1 MTKILVLFNL
11 RDGVDASEY
20 EDWARN
26 VDLPTARAL
35 NSVSTF
41 NVYSAQG
48 VMGSDDAA
56 PYQYAEWLEVTS
68 LEDLGADAQSDA
80 MLKVVESFQR
90 YADNPQFII
99 MNDVG

>member
-1 MTKILVLFNL
+1 MTRLLVLFNL

-20 EDWARN
+20 ENWART

-35 NSVSTF
+35 NSVNTF
-41 NVYSAQG
+41 KVYSSQG
-48 VMGSDDAA
+48 ILGSEDAA

-68 LEDLGADAQSDA
+68 LEELGADAQYDA
-80 MLKVVESFQR
+80 MVAVVETFGR

-99 MNDVG
+99 MNDVE

>member
-20 EDWARN
+20 ENWARN

-48 VMGSDDAA
+48 LMGSDDAA
-56 PYQYAEWLEVTS
+56 PYQYAEWLEVSS